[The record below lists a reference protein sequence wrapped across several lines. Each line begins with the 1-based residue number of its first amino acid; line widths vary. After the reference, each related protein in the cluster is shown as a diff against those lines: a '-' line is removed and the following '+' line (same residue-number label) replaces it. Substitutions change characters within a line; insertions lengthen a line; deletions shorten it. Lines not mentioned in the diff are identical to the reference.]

1 MKESDRFSKF
11 FHKKKEEALLETSKT
26 YRKKSFRVITLIMA
40 LAAGVAGAGIYFG
53 VHSLVS
59 AFSSE
64 EGQKI
69 LVQKIPEGIAFLTL
83 ALDNFYVWI
92 LPIVVGVF
100 LVSGWGLWLIL
111 SVSTA
116 SMFKTIEEIPAGGG
130 ESKPKKRDFIDQK
143 IEQERKRRLF
153 LHSLSVLQR
162 DGRLLDF
169 LDEDLS
175 VYDDGQ
181 IGAAVR
187 SIQEDCKKTMKKYID
202 PKPVIQGEEGES
214 VTIEPGFDIDAIT
227 LVGNVS
233 GEPPFQGILKH
244 RGWKAGKKDLPRLSD
259 IQNPDIMTP
268 AEIEIP

>member
-1 MKESDRFSKF
+1 
-11 FHKKKEEALLETSKT
+11 LENFKI
-26 YRKKSFRVITLIMA
+26 YRRKSFWVITLIMA
-40 LAAGVAGAGIYFG
+40 MLAGAVSAGFYFG
-53 VHSLVS
+53 GNSLLS
-59 AFSSE
+59 TFSSE
-64 EGQKI
+64 EGQTL
-69 LVQKIPEGIAFLTL
+69 LVQKIPEVIVFLSL
-83 ALDNFYVWI
+83 ALDNFYVWV
-92 LPIVVGVF
+92 LPIVAGTF
-100 LVSGWGLWLIL
+100 LVSGWGVWLIL

-116 SMFKTIEEIPAGGG
+116 SVFRPMEAVPAGGR
-130 ESKPKKRDFIDQK
+130 ENKPKKRDFIDQK

-169 LDEDLS
+169 FDEDLS
-175 VYDDGQ
+175 VYEDHQ

-187 SIQEDCKKTMKKYID
+187 SIQEDCKKAVKKYID
-202 PKPVIQGEEGES
+202 PKPVIEGEEGEA

-244 RGWKAGKKDLPRLSD
+244 RGWKAGKKEVPKLSD
-259 IQNPDIMTP
+259 IQNSDIMTP